1 MPPLCEKLSRGMR
14 RDQGFV
20 RYLPGGGTHPDDRN
34 RIHQQVQ
41 SVLRDGGGHYAAEY
55 RTVGMGDG
63 VERWLS
69 AYGRAFFDDLGTP
82 QRLVGVTLDVT
93 ERKRL
98 EDQFRQAQKL
108 ESIGRVA
115 GGVAHDFNNLLT
127 VISGYASMLLEDLAA
142 EHPCRDPMEEIARAA
157 ARGTGL
163 TRHLL
168 TFSRKQVS
176 QPKNF
181 LLNDLLRDMEKM
193 MRRLIGEDI
202 ELVLRLDSR
211 TASFAPIP

>member
-1 MPPLCEKLSRGMR
+1 M
-14 RDQGFV
+14 
-20 RYLPGGGTHPDDRN
+20 
-34 RIHQQVQ
+34 
-41 SVLRDGGGHYAAEY
+41 LRDGGGHYAAEY